1 MHARTGVLQVKPDKV
16 DDAVRALEAQLP
28 SYRNA
33 SGYKGFTCLADRK
46 SGKVLGISFW
56 ASEADRQA
64 SEELGAQAR
73 QSMQDAGLSQK
84 EPVREEWE
92 VALDD
97 MP

>member
-1 MHARTGVLQVKPDKV
+1 MHARTGVLQVNPDKV

-73 QSMQDAGLSQK
+73 RSMQDAGLSHE